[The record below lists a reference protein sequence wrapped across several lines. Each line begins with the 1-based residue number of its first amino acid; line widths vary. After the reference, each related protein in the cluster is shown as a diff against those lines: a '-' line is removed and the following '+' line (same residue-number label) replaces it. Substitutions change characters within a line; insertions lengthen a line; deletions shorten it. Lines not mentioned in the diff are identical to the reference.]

1 MKPTSQI
8 QFENFLQD
16 LKVLNDNELIQAFNK
31 QVGNTGWVSARGA
44 YLAAIRKEFER
55 RNFDYS
61 QIGDE
66 MSLSL
71 RSKIR
76 LENLKIKKM
85 VN

>member
-44 YLAAIRKEFER
+44 YLAAIRKEFES

-76 LENLKIKKM
+76 LENLKIKM
-85 VN
+85 R